1 MISDELLHASANLVV
16 AEYSS
21 IVRRI
26 ACCAAVRVCACVQ
39 VCACVRMVV
48 REMICA
54 CVGGGRGGF
63 RVCVCLCFCL
73 CVFA

>member
-16 AEYSS
+16 DEYSS

-39 VCACVRMVV
+39 VCTCVRMVV

-54 CVGGGRGGF
+54 S
-63 RVCVCLCFCL
+63 
-73 CVFA
+73 